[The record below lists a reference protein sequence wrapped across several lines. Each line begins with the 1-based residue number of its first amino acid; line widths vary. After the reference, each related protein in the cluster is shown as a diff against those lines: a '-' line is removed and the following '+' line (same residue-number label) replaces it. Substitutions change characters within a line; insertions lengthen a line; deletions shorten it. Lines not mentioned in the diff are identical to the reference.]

1 MKIAT
6 YIISIIA
13 LVICVFNISK
23 IDFQAPLENESFTAL
38 ITAIAAACAILVASL
53 LRISKKVD
61 SVVKT
66 KI

>member
-13 LVICVFNISK
+13 LVICIFNVSK
-23 IDFQAPLENESFTAL
+23 INFQAPLENESFTAL
-38 ITAIAAACAILVASL
+38 ITAIAAACAILIASP

-61 SVVKT
+61 RVAKT
-66 KI
+66 KV

>member
-6 YIISIIA
+6 YIISITA
-13 LVICVFNISK
+13 LVICVFNVSK

-38 ITAIAAACAILVASL
+38 ITAIAAACAILIASL

-61 SVVKT
+61 RVVKT
-66 KI
+66 KV